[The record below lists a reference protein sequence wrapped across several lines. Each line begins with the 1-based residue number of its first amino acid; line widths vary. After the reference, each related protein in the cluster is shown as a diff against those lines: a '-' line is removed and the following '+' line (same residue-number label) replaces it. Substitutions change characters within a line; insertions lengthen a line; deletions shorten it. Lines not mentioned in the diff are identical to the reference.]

1 MRTADVRSMLVVVVV
16 GRSGSV
22 GKGVWVGGW
31 ALGMGGRNG
40 TYGWVWLFRGWTN
53 DVWVWVCVWRR
64 VSMCGHVCGGVG
76 CVWRRGCGCVEAGVC
91 VLDMCVW
98 GDCGCGCCPP
108 EEEKGHTQAARERD
122 ARTHSNPGSPQG
134 TRHTRRAGWWVGGGK
149 VGRECQ
155 VGRECPKWDECSNG
169 TRVSK
174 VGRECPKWEE
184 SVQSGT
190 RVSKVGRECPKWDEG
205 KPRTSRQCLVAAT
218 QGPGAWGWPRK
229 GGGGGRRKR
238 KREREGQKKKKQ
250 TKHTHPKKSTITSY
264 FFFIKHP
271 FLYCEAAGVSG
282 LRVGVCCQAGRH
294 TSLHMASLALKA
306 ARLGAWLPRQSCGR
320 SAGSGVVC
328 VGHSPNP
335 GLVCS
340 IPSYYWGDCAKKHAH
355 IKNTSFEFLYLP
367 K

>member
-1 MRTADVRSMLVVVVV
+1 MGGFGCLGG
-16 GRSGSV
+16 GRMTCGCGCV
-22 GKGVWVGGW
+22 CGGGCLCVDMCVGVWGVCGDVGVG
-31 ALGMGGRNG
+31 
-40 TYGWVWLFRGWTN
+40 
-53 DVWVWVCVWRR
+53 VWRR
-64 VSMCGHVCGGVG
+64 VSVCWTCVCGVTVDVGV
-76 CVWRRGCGCVEAGVC
+76 VHPKRRRGTRRQQ
-91 VLDMCVW
+91 
-98 GDCGCGCCPP
+98 
-108 EEEKGHTQAARERD
+108 EKGTHAHTATQDPHKAQD
-122 ARTHSNPGSPQG
+122 TQG
-134 TRHTRRAGWWVGGGK
+134 ALVGGWVGARWDESVKWDESVQSGTS
-149 VGRECQ
+149 VQ
-155 VGRECPKWDECSNG
+155 MGRECPKWDE
-169 TRVSK
+169 
-174 VGRECPKWEE
+174 
-184 SVQSGT
+184 SVQSGK
-190 RVSKVGRECPKWDEG
+190 RVSKVGRECPKWDESVQSG
-205 KPRTSRQCLVAAT
+205 TRASPGRPGSAWSRPHRALGHGDGRARV
-218 QGPGAWGWPRK
+218 
-229 GGGGGRRKR
+229 GGGRRKR